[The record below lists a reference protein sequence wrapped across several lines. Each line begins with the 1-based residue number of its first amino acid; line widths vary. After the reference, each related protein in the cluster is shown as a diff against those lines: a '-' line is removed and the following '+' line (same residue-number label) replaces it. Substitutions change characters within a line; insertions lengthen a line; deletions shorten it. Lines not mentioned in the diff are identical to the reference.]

1 VRGFGVT
8 VLGGWFVS
16 MGVKFEPFA
25 EEVGPRLRHALVAA
39 YGVDVGVDA
48 AADALAY
55 GFERWAR
62 VSSMTNPSG
71 YLYRVGQSSA
81 QRLLRRPVRLPRADV
96 ARMPDVSPELVPALE
111 KLSEQQRVVVVLVGG
126 LQWRQSEVAELLEIS
141 VSSVRTHLQRGLTS
155 LRSILE
161 GAPHG

>member
-1 VRGFGVT
+1 
-8 VLGGWFVS
+8 LGGWFVS
-16 MGVKFEPFA
+16 MGVKFETFA

-55 GFERWAR
+55 GFEHWAR

-81 QRLLRRPVRLPRADV
+81 QRLLRRPVRLPRAE
-96 ARMPDVSPELVPALE
+96 AAILPDVSPELVPALE
-111 KLSEQQRVVVVLVGG
+111 ELSEQQRVVVVLVAG
-126 LQWRQSEVAELLEIS
+126 LQWRQSEVAELLKLSE
-141 VSSVRTHLQRGLTS
+141 SSVRTHLRRALAH
-155 LRSILE
+155 LREILE

>member
-1 VRGFGVT
+1 
-8 VLGGWFVS
+8 
-16 MGVKFEPFA
+16 MGVEFEPFA

-55 GFERWAR
+55 GFEHWAR

-96 ARMPDVSPELVPALE
+96 ARLPDVSPELVPALE
-111 KLSEQQRVVVVLVGG
+111 KLSEQQRIVVVLVGG
-126 LQWRQSEVAELLEIS
+126 LQWRQSEVAELLELS
-141 VSSVRTHLQRGLTS
+141 ESSVRTHLQRGLTS